1 MQLRLWEATVV
12 PVAALMVMRVAALL
26 VVLLEIILI
35 TKGLLEMALL
45 AIYLMIMMGWKSKT
59 KVINLALGCWPNQGL
74 EEGRLLGLV
83 KGGVKGVHTG
93 QARSSRSTAAKAAN
107 FVTMNLAQFVTA
119 NNNHKAKI
127 AINLSYFVLDVL
139 VAATIGV
146 ITGLCVGPLVPVVGN
161 WLARSSIMQFLLH
174 ITVLVLALSSQFF
187 PYGNDAPKKGCFPAH
202 GSDCGTNQ
210 GVRKLGR
217 FLRKRA
223 SSNFVSILEGAFD
236 MNLIIMVACFLW
248 KDRDSL
254 IFKGSPS
261 DPRFVAASA
270 TSLMSELLDASSSN
284 QISSST
290 PLSNHFSVSPLQA
303 IKNAKFIV
311 FCDGA
316 FDLKLKRS
324 ATANVLLNN
333 SFSIMH
339 GVAREVVVSSPIVS

>member
-74 EEGRLLGLV
+74 EEGRLLGL
-83 KGGVKGVHTG
+83 GVKGVHTG
-93 QARSSRSTAAKAAN
+93 QARSSRSTAAKAA
-107 FVTMNLAQFVTA
+107 
-119 NNNHKAKI
+119 
-127 AINLSYFVLDVL
+127 SYFVLDVL

-202 GSDCGTNQ
+202 GSDCGY
-210 GVRKLGR
+210 
-217 FLRKRA
+217 
-223 SSNFVSILEGAFD
+223 
-236 MNLIIMVACFLW
+236 
-248 KDRDSL
+248 
-254 IFKGSPS
+254 
-261 DPRFVAASA
+261 
-270 TSLMSELLDASSSN
+270 
-284 QISSST
+284 
-290 PLSNHFSVSPLQA
+290 
-303 IKNAKFIV
+303 
-311 FCDGA
+311 
-316 FDLKLKRS
+316 
-324 ATANVLLNN
+324 
-333 SFSIMH
+333 
-339 GVAREVVVSSPIVS
+339 